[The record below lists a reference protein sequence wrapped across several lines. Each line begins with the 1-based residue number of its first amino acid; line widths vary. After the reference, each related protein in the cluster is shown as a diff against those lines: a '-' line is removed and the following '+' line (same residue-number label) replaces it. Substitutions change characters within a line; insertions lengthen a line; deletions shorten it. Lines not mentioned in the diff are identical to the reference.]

1 MIKCEAPEQG
11 FAVLADSFY
20 PGWKATV
27 DGRRVPILRA
37 NGLFR
42 AVAVTP
48 GIHEIVFRYRPA
60 GFYTGMA
67 ISLAFLAV
75 SVFAAFARFTRV

>member
-1 MIKCEAPEQG
+1 
-11 FAVLADSFY
+11 
-20 PGWKATV
+20 
-27 DGRRVPILRA
+27 LRA